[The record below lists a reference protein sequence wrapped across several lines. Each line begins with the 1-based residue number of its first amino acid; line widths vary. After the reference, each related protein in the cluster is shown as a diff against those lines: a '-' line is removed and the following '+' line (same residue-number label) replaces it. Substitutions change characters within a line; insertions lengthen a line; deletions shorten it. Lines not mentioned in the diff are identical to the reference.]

1 MKLSINVTSFFRLL
15 TSESV
20 NDMRRETIIALFS
33 TPTHRGP
40 FPCEGRYTCRRRKLF
55 SILSIGLVIT
65 VVLGVIIWY
74 LILVALIARLRPPP
88 TPNNGLR
95 AIISNWVE
103 PGSVATQ
110 PASWF
115 PRFSRDITP
124 IACHSHNDY
133 ERDIPLFDALQV
145 GCTSV
150 EADIWLEDSELY
162 VSHHKSQIKPNRTLK
177 TLYINPLLEIL
188 KNQNLPATF
197 PDTSEDIRPQG
208 VFDKAPNTTLVLL
221 VDFKTD
227 GEETF
232 PYLMK
237 QLEPLRQA
245 GWLSY
250 YDSAT
255 LSRVARPI
263 TVVGT
268 GNTPFSFIATNQ
280 TTDIFFDAPLASL
293 ESTDLYNTTNSYYAS
308 VSIKKAV
315 GHIWSWGLSSKQIKT
330 IKTQIQ
336 MAKNAGL
343 IARYWDTP
351 SWPVGL
357 KLSIWRILEEEDVG
371 VLNVDDLVTA
381 TRWNW
386 KFCTI
391 LGLQLC

>member
-1 MKLSINVTSFFRLL
+1 MKFSTNFTSFLR
-15 TSESV
+15 SPGQERYIS
-20 NDMRRETIIALFS
+20 RRK
-33 TPTHRGP
+33 
-40 FPCEGRYTCRRRKLF
+40 KLF
-55 SILSIGLVIT
+55 SILSICLVTT
-65 VVLGVIIWY
+65 VALGVTIWY

-88 TPNNGLR
+88 SPSNGLQK
-95 AIISNWVE
+95 IVYNWVE

-110 PASWF
+110 PASWL
-115 PRFSRDITP
+115 PEFSRDITP

-133 ERDIPLFDALQV
+133 ERNTPLFDALKA

-162 VSHHKSQIKPNRTLK
+162 VSHHKSQIKPNRTLN

-188 KNQNLPATF
+188 MNQNLPATF
-197 PDTSEDIRPQG
+197 PATPEARPQG
-208 VFDKAPNTTLVLL
+208 VFDKSPNTTLVLL

-227 GEETF
+227 GKETF

-250 YDSAT
+250 YDST
-255 LSRVARPI
+255 SLCLVARPI

-308 VSIKKAV
+308 VSMKKAV
-315 GHIWSWGLSSKQIKT
+315 GHIWSWGLSSEQIKT

-336 MAKNAGL
+336 IAKNAGL

-371 VLNVDDLVTA
+371 VLNVDDLITA